1 MDWIKWSMGGVAMV
15 LAIAGFVPYIVQVL
29 NGRVKPHVFSWLIWG
44 LTTTI
49 VFFAQLQADGGIG
62 AWPIGVSGF
71 ITLYVA
77 FLAYLKRG
85 DASSTVLDWW
95 FLAAALASLPLWYLT
110 QDPLWAVI
118 ILTVVDVLGFG
129 PTARKAYHHPF
140 EESRAFFLLIILRNA
155 CAIIALEAYSLA
167 TVLFPFVMALACVLL
182 LAMMQYR
189 RLRLAQSIVP

>member
-1 MDWIKWSMGGVAMV
+1 MDWIKWSMGGAAMV

-77 FLAYLKRG
+77 VLAYLKRG
-85 DASSTVLDWW
+85 DASSTALDWW

-110 QDPLWAVI
+110 QDPYGRSSYLRS
-118 ILTVVDVLGFG
+118 LMCSVL
-129 PTARKAYHHPF
+129 A
-140 EESRAFFLLIILRNA
+140 
-155 CAIIALEAYSLA
+155 
-167 TVLFPFVMALACVLL
+167 LL
-182 LAMMQYR
+182 LGKPTTI
-189 RLRLAQSIVP
+189 RLKRVEPFSC